1 MRRKKMTPLNIEK
14 KLEQIELRVIELLE
28 ENKRLREENE
38 KIEKTSK
45 NDFVGSPTIKENSM
59 P

>member
-1 MRRKKMTPLNIEK
+1 MTPLNIEK

-28 ENKRLREENE
+28 ENKMLREENE